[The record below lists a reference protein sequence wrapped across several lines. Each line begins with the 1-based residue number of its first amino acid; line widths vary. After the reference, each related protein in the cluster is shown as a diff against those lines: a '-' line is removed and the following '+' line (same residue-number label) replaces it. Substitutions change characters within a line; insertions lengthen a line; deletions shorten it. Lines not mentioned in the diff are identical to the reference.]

1 MSPFAVFFFFA
12 SRRWVWAVRFVTAS
26 PSRLLCPPLTPS
38 PSPQHPNSVFSLA
51 PTAFCAWFV
60 FFSLHAV
67 VLLEKKNGTGA
78 PVTAVSLSV
87 SISGSLSKDQLLLHS
102 YVIAFRWM
110 AVPLTV
116 GGSQA
121 VSHSFLL
128 LNVSLGRWVKSSV
141 TICLDVQLYSVSH
154 RKVIVCLF
162 DKGKWGNLSCC
173 FFFSRFDFCVITHKP
188 SIAGFLHLLYLPPYF
203 ICPRLPAEQPHR
215 KYVCSAYK
223 PFLCLRKV
231 GSR

>member
-1 MSPFAVFFFFA
+1 MQLPVVRPQSLACRQPMKQSFRTLVVMSPFAVLVFCISPLSLSCALCHCISISPPLSSAHPFSQPSASELCFLASSGSVLCLIWFFFFL
-12 SRRWVWAVRFVTAS
+12 
-26 PSRLLCPPLTPS
+26 P
-38 PSPQHPNSVFSLA
+38 
-51 PTAFCAWFV
+51 
-60 FFSLHAV
+60 HAV
-67 VLLEKKNGTGA
+67 VLLEKKNGTEA

-110 AVPLTV
+110 PVPLTV

-121 VSHSFLL
+121 VSHSVLL

-162 DKGKWGNLSCC
+162 DKGK
-173 FFFSRFDFCVITHKP
+173 
-188 SIAGFLHLLYLPPYF
+188 
-203 ICPRLPAEQPHR
+203 
-215 KYVCSAYK
+215 
-223 PFLCLRKV
+223 
-231 GSR
+231 